1 MGVLIN
7 MIRVCA
13 TINESNRCLS
23 TIWKN
28 LFSKLSSPRWCTKRR
43 EILDEVFYES
53 VLWELLLLINL
64 NQERTTCWIWI
75 WLTWSG
81 RRINSNIWKTN
92 SYETWKKWLKCILI
106 DPYNVSNHWN
116 SNVNLNYSF
125 CIIHSNMSKEI
136 LNFFFKWKRRNM
148 EESRA
153 TINNKQAEEKN
164 WISPTQLSSF
174 LRFKYPN
181 CLNFSLP
188 SSHKWERLR
197 VNWLESSRLE
207 INSTSS
213 TRAFINVLKLQKLE
227 CFFPIFR
234 KKKKK
239 RKRDRV
245 FDSVLCVVSQS
256 DDIFVETKRREWT
269 SLKKNTLAP
278 FNEVLLE
285 TLPLWSPICTGHAFV
300 YKL

>member
-1 MGVLIN
+1 M
-7 MIRVCA
+7 
-13 TINESNRCLS
+13 
-23 TIWKN
+23 
-28 LFSKLSSPRWCTKRR
+28 
-43 EILDEVFYES
+43 FYES

-92 SYETWKKWLKCILI
+92 SYETWEKWLKCILI

-125 CIIHSNMSKEI
+125 CIIHSKEI

-181 CLNFSLP
+181 CLNFSLL